1 MKLEA
6 VRSFSGLFAVA
17 LASAPAPSLAEERSP
32 PPRAVDEPS
41 ATRLPSLEELREAA
55 RASAPEVQRARLL
68 HEQESSTSSAE
79 LLRLLPSVSATA
91 GYTRNQYEI
100 VAAFPGQAG
109 GAPVTFSPLD
119 QWDATFRLDVPLIDF
134 GLWRQIA
141 AARRTST
148 ASEIDVAVRIAEI
161 DEKVTRAYYGYVAG
175 RALERSTKR
184 ALEVAEEN
192 LRYVSSR
199 VESGLASEVDAAR
212 ARAEIEQRRQDVAGA
227 ELSTKQ
233 AGRSL
238 ERLTGITVR
247 GDADLLSVAPPPEA
261 PLAEW
266 VERASRAPTV
276 QAALVRV
283 EAARARSDAEL
294 GAYLP
299 KIAGFA
305 SERFTNA
312 AGFSI
317 FPAWAVGLTATLRLD
332 FAAPAALSA
341 SRTRVD
347 VASAEVESTRRSVR
361 EQIANAWDQIESY
374 RVRLGS
380 AEAQLAAAE
389 AAASVAKARYAAG
402 TGSQIE
408 LVTANRD
415 VLTAD
420 VNLVRAR
427 ADLALARAVL
437 RILAG
442 GAASAGS

>member
-1 MKLEA
+1 MMPRLA
-6 VRSFSGLFAVA
+6 VLAFALFSVPA
-17 LASAPAPSLAEERSP
+17 LGLAEEP
-32 PPRAVDEPS
+32 PPSSGAPDELGG
-41 ATRLPSLEELREAA
+41 ARLPSLDELLRAA
-55 RASAPEVQRARLL
+55 RASAPEVHRARLVR
-68 HEQESSTSSAE
+68 EQESSTSSAE
-79 LLRLLPSVSATA
+79 FARLLPSLSATA

-141 AARRTST
+141 AARRIST
-148 ASEIDVAVRIAEI
+148 ASEIDVAVRIAEV

-192 LRYVSSR
+192 LRYVTSR
-199 VESGLASEVDAAR
+199 LESGLASEVDAAR
-212 ARAEIEQRRQDVAGA
+212 ARSEIEQRRQDVAGA

-233 AGRSL
+233 ASRSL

-266 VERASRAPTV
+266 VERANRAPTV
-276 QAALVRV
+276 QAALARV
-283 EAARARSDAEL
+283 DAARARSDAEV

-332 FAAPAALSA
+332 FSAPAALSA

-347 VASAEVESTRRSVR
+347 VATAEVESARRSVR

-374 RVRLGS
+374 RVRLGA
-380 AEAQLAAAE
+380 AEAQLTAAE
-389 AAASVAKARYAAG
+389 AAAAVAKARYTAG
-402 TGSQIE
+402 TGSQLE
-408 LVTANRD
+408 LVQANRD
-415 VLTAD
+415 ALTAD

-442 GAASAGS
+442 DGATEGS